1 MAQSGAYKQYSRGT
15 RNIIL
20 EEAFNGGM
28 FSDNIPLESN
38 KFKHIVNFNVSDV
51 AGQLVPRRGKVSDTE
66 ISTDSCET
74 ALLIPP
80 TEATTLG
87 IYNVRYNE
95 VEDGENELIDAVRK
109 FIITCP
115 NESYAQR
122 IAYSDVYHNMFNIMP
137 DGNKL
142 SSYYTSKTAVPIYV
156 ASTEEIKPI
165 KPAPTGTFSDYYC
178 KVVEGPWDSKS
189 NEARINVLSKM
200 DTFKPRTRLVGA
212 SLDNNLYTFAH
223 NEDGNKL
230 VRFIPLPTTPD
241 RTYDMETIVPKEIDS
256 TYANNYGF
264 NMLSSTPYS
273 FNNKIGAWELNSL
286 LPYEDEECTKLLF
299 EYSTGQ
305 KVYFKVTFNF
315 TASSTVN
322 VKISKKLNSEDS
334 WELLPTAKTLTST
347 ATDCPPLVIP
357 IIAPT
362 EPFSIR
368 VELSNTSNTV
378 LSSNDYPCAGGGE
391 TEETYGTTKGLSPVV
406 YDLTTAT
413 GMLTWK
419 QRLVLWGVDKAPN
432 MLFCSDINNAT
443 YFPYPN
449 GCEIYNDNILYVCI
463 FMDSLL
469 VFTPE
474 NIYKTTLNTDGSFK
488 TECVAADVRLT
499 YDDMYSVVPVKNMLF
514 YKSDNYY
521 YMLVPSHKALTFGE
535 LNVAPVSSPINYML
549 DHMDDELKRVLI
561 SMYGE
566 EWNYPDVGD
575 LILQPHTY
583 QTYLANNDV
592 CLDFRFIVSTKDRTV
607 DKLKISYVLKYST
620 TLRTWTTELYY
631 TPFSSIQMYAKN
643 VAGVPRYITYTA
655 NNVDTDTVSTSTYV
669 EGSSLYCLNINGGT
683 VAQDN
688 GTLYSTDAKIFIDEL
703 YPESISFEG
712 NVVNYTIKPHILTD
726 DIDGTIDN
734 YATSDLFKN
743 KQYIDTG
750 YKNFN
755 VSNKKRFRELQFKI
769 NNKLSIPI
777 TFKTGFIIDGERRVK
792 QGSYTLTPTADGTQ
806 LITVPTAKQLVTGV
820 TEFEDDNTYND
831 NVFALDNASLSVN
844 DVATVRWKVSGKG
857 YAPRLTLLS
866 ENEKSYELHGLCWVA
881 RPMNA
886 R

>member
-20 EEAFNGGM
+20 EESFNGGM
-28 FSDNIPLESN
+28 FSDNIPLDGN

-51 AGQLVPRRGKVSDTE
+51 AGQLVPRRGKVADTE

-87 IYNVRYNE
+87 IYNVRYNA
-95 VEDGENELIDAVRK
+95 VEGGEDELVDAVRK

-122 IAYSDVYHNMFNIMP
+122 STYTAVYHNMFNTMP
-137 DGNKL
+137 DGNRL
-142 SSYYTSKTAVPIYV
+142 SSYYTSKTSLPIYV
-156 ASTEEIKPI
+156 AATEEIKPI
-165 KPAPTGTFSDYYC
+165 KPSATGVFPDYYC
-178 KVVEGPWDSKS
+178 KVIEGPWDSKS
-189 NEARINVLSKM
+189 NAARISVLSKM
-200 DTFKPRTRLVGA
+200 DTFKPRARLVGA
-212 SLDNNLYTFAH
+212 SLDNNLYTFAYS
-223 NEDGNKL
+223 EDGNKL
-230 VRFIPLPTTPD
+230 VRFVPLPTTPN
-241 RTYDMETIVPKEIDS
+241 RTYNIETIVPKEIDS

-264 NMLSSTPYS
+264 NMLSTTPYS
-273 FNNKIGAWELNSL
+273 FNNKIGTWELNSL
-286 LPYEDEECTKLLF
+286 LPYEDEACTKLLF
-299 EYSTGQ
+299 SYNTGQ
-305 KVYFKVTFNF
+305 KVYFKVTFNYA
-315 TASSTVN
+315 ASSTVN
-322 VKISKKLNSEDS
+322 VKVSKKLNSEDS
-334 WELLPTAKTLTST
+334 WELLPTDKTITST
-347 ATDCPPLVIP
+347 ATECPPLIIP
-357 IIAPT
+357 IVAPS
-362 EPFSIR
+362 ESFSLR
-368 VELSNTSNTV
+368 VELSNTSNIV
-378 LSSNDYPCAGGGE
+378 LSSNDYPCSGGSE
-391 TEETYGTTKGLSPVV
+391 TGETYGTTKGLSPAT

-419 QRLVLWGVDKAPN
+419 QRLVLWGIDKAPN

-449 GCEIYNDNILYVCI
+449 CCEIYNDNILYVCI

-469 VFTPE
+469 IFTPE

-521 YMLVPSHKALTFGE
+521 YMLVPSNKALTFGE

-549 DHMDDELKRVLI
+549 DHMDIELKRLLI

-566 EWNYPDVGD
+566 EWNYPDVED
-575 LILQPHTY
+575 LILEPHTY

-620 TLRTWTTELYY
+620 TLRTWTSELYY

-643 VAGVPRYITYTA
+643 VAGVPRYITYTT
-655 NNVDTDTVSTSTYV
+655 NNVDTAIIATSTYI

-683 VAQDN
+683 IAQDN
-688 GTLYSTDAKIFIDEL
+688 GTLYSTDTKIFIDES
-703 YPESISFEG
+703 YPESISFKD

-734 YATSDLFKN
+734 YATSDLLKN

-769 NNKLSIPI
+769 NNKLAIPI
-777 TFKTGFIIDGERRVK
+777 TFKTGFIIDGDRRVK
-792 QGSYTLTPTADGTQ
+792 QGSYTLTPTEDGTQ
-806 LITVPTAKQLVTGV
+806 LITIPTAEQLVTGV